1 MLEIFDQVSVA
12 SSLDVRTPFQNHPS
26 LLSTC
31 VLWKHRK
38 ARTKFWTRRDRAISS
53 AFLTAEVQGQ
63 KLLGPGYCRAL
74 KWRSW
79 PRRRHD
85 SSEGDYLRR
94 IMNTKN
100 GSECW
105 EPTSTLHRPP
115 ILSAQG
121 SVLEELA
128 FPTCLQTAETIS
140 GACPESREIYA
151 REKLTAHLYFN

>member
-1 MLEIFDQVSVA
+1 MLEIFDQVSAA

-53 AFLTAEVQGQ
+53 VFSHCRGPRPEV
-63 KLLGPGYCRAL
+63 LGPGYLSGL

-79 PRRRHD
+79 PRWHHD
-85 SSEGDYLRR
+85 PSEGDYLRR

-100 GSECW
+100 GFEC
-105 EPTSTLHRPP
+105 
-115 ILSAQG
+115 
-121 SVLEELA
+121 
-128 FPTCLQTAETIS
+128 
-140 GACPESREIYA
+140 
-151 REKLTAHLYFN
+151 

>member
-74 KWRSW
+74 S
-79 PRRRHD
+79 
-85 SSEGDYLRR
+85 GDLGLDGA
-94 IMNTKN
+94 T
-100 GSECW
+100 
-105 EPTSTLHRPP
+105 TLLKG
-115 ILSAQG
+115 IIYD
-121 SVLEELA
+121 EL
-128 FPTCLQTAETIS
+128 
-140 GACPESREIYA
+140 
-151 REKLTAHLYFN
+151 